1 MYVEPNL
8 SRGKPVSISN
18 QSLLTT
24 NDNVSHA
31 TIDLNGDAQHIGT
44 ASALIGYVL
53 TNIGYL
59 SLLDAF
65 LFASFLHLDYL

>member
-1 MYVEPNL
+1 MCVEPDL

-24 NDNVSHA
+24 NDNVSHV
-31 TIDLNGDAQHIGT
+31 TTDLNEDAQHIGT
-44 ASALIGYVL
+44 ASVHIGYVL

-59 SLLDAF
+59 SACAF
-65 LFASFLHLDYL
+65 LFALFLHLDYL